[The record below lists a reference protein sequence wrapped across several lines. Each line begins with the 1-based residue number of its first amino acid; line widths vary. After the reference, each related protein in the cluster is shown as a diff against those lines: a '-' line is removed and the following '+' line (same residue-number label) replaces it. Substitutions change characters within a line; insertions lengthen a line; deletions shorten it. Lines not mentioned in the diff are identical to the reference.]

1 MPENPCD
8 KNEISNAGKWL
19 AGILLIIFT
28 VLPIW
33 LIMAYWPDRIPD
45 VKEKIKPLYIDE
57 LYHIRLACI
66 PDAVC
71 CADTIVIRNRT
82 IDSVQKTV
90 IDTTVR
96 IAADSANLAVDSGKS
111 DQKIILKQRYYTKE
125 DLIDLNTLLLIL
137 IAAAGFLGNMI
148 HIATSLTTFIGN
160 EQFKRSWILWY
171 IVKPFTGAALALGL
185 YFVFRGGFLNYSADA
200 GSINLYG
207 ILTISLLAGLFT
219 DKATLKLGE
228 IFEVIFSVKS
238 GDKRTDKL
246 SSIAVKIA
254 SVTPDKLQ
262 AAPEENTITIKGENF
277 DKAKLSFTINEEIIT
292 ADKITITPATITI
305 NYTISATQ
313 ATKTEF
319 TLKVT
324 DEKNTELC
332 TKKFTV

>member
-1 MPENPCD
+1 MPEDTFD
-8 KNEISNAGKWL
+8 KNEMSNAGRWL
-19 AGILLIIFT
+19 AGILLILFTIF
-28 VLPIW
+28 PIW

-45 VKEKIKPLYIDE
+45 TKEKIKPLYIDE

-66 PDAVC
+66 PDSVC
-71 CADTIVIRNRT
+71 CADTIILRSRT
-82 IDSVQKTV
+82 IDSLTKTV
-90 IDTTVR
+90 IDTAIVT
-96 IAADSANLAVDSGKS
+96 AGDSANPPADAGISNS
-111 DQKIILKQRYYTKE
+111 KIILKQRYYTKE

-171 IVKPFTGAALALGL
+171 CVKPFTGSALALGL

-219 DKATLKLGE
+219 DKATLKLAE

-246 SSIAVKIA
+246 GNMVAKIL

-262 AAPEENTITIKGENF
+262 AAPLENIITIKGENL
-277 DKAKLSFTINEEIIT
+277 DKTKLIFKINDELIA
-292 ADKITITPATITI
+292 ADRITITPATITI
-305 NYTISATQ
+305 KYIISTTQ
-313 ATKTEF
+313 AAKTEF
-319 TLKVT
+319 TLKVV
-324 DEKNTELC
+324 DDKNTELC
-332 TKKFTV
+332 TKQFTI